1 VKLVVGLG
9 NPGPRYAR
17 TRHNVGWRV
26 AERFASDCGF
36 RLDASAYGGRYGQG
50 RLRCA
55 AAAWD
60 VGVLLPQGFMNLS
73 GDAVAEAVAELP
85 LGDLRSDLL
94 VVLDDVD
101 LPFGRLRLRP
111 GGGAGGHRGLSHVL
125 ERLGRNDFP
134 RLRFG
139 VGRPA
144 DATDTADWV
153 LQSFAPDEEA
163 ALPEL
168 VARAARAA
176 ASALCEGVGAAMNTW
191 NRDPAA
197 SAPAASAEQIVRI
210 SPVDNGGENS

>member
-26 AERFASDCGF
+26 AERFAADCGL
-36 RLDASAYGGRYGQG
+36 RLDASAYGGRFGRG
-50 RLRCA
+50 RLGCEA
-55 AAAWD
+55 GAQD
-60 VGVLLPQGFMNLS
+60 VGVLLPQDFMNLS

-85 LGDLRSDLL
+85 LEDLRSDLL
-94 VVLDDVD
+94 VVFDDVD

-111 GGGAGGHRGLSHVL
+111 GGGAGGHRGLSHVI
-125 ERLGRNDFP
+125 ERLVRDDFP

-153 LQSFAPDEEA
+153 LQAFAPEEEA

-191 NRDPAA
+191 NRDPATA
-197 SAPAASAEQIVRI
+197 SGSEDPIVRVNPAHD
-210 SPVDNGGENS
+210 SNK

>member
-36 RLDASAYGGRYGQG
+36 RLDASAYGGRFG
-50 RLRCA
+50 RGSLRCDA
-55 AAAWD
+55 GAQD
-60 VGVLLPQGFMNLS
+60 VGVLLPQDFMNLS

-85 LGDLRSDLL
+85 LEDLRTDLL

-111 GGGAGGHRGLSHVL
+111 GGGAGGHRGLSHVTL
-125 ERLGRNDFP
+125 CLAREDFP

-153 LQSFAPDEEA
+153 LQSFEPDEEA
-163 ALPEL
+163 VLPEL

-176 ASALCEGVGAAMNTW
+176 ASALCEGIGAAMNTW
-191 NRDPAA
+191 NRDPTA
-197 SAPAASAEQIVRI
+197 SSPADRIVRI
-210 SPVDNGGENS
+210 NPGDDDN